1 VFKNFYAGG
10 IGSVRGYE
18 TASLGP
24 RDEFGTPLGGTRRL
38 NFSVEGLTPLPGGD
52 RTLRM
57 FTFIDGGQVWGEDE
71 KVDFGSLRFSA
82 GVGVAWIS
90 PLGPMKFSYAYPI
103 NSEEGD
109 RIQRFQF
116 QIGTGF

>member
-1 VFKNFYAGG
+1 
-10 IGSVRGYE
+10 
-18 TASLGP
+18 
-24 RDEFGTPLGGTRRL
+24 
-38 NFSVEGLTPLPGGD
+38 
-52 RTLRM
+52 
-57 FTFIDGGQVWGEDE
+57 
-71 KVDFGSLRFSA
+71 VDFGSLRFSA